1 MQKKITSPFQK
12 VSRRGFLNG
21 AFASFAVVAGLGNLP
36 AMAAETTLSAKE
48 AYKKAKTGEIILVDV
63 RTPGEWAQTGVGE
76 GAIGIDM
83 QGGQEFINSLMQ
95 LRQLYPEKPIAL
107 ICRTGNRSSA
117 VFDYLKSQGASGFM
131 DVTEGM
137 AGGPNGRGWIPRGLP
152 TYAGTKA
159 NIKTRLQAV
168 LTK

>member
-21 AFASFAVVAGLGNLP
+21 TIASFAVMVGLGNLP
-36 AMAAETTLSAKE
+36 VNAAETKISAKA
-48 AYKKAKTGEIILVDV
+48 AYEQAKSGEIILVDI

-83 QGGQEFINSLMQ
+83 QGGQKFIDSLMQ
-95 LRQLYPEKPIAL
+95 LRRLYPEKTIAM
-107 ICRTGNRSSA
+107 ICRTGNRSD
-117 VFDYLKSQGASGFM
+117 VVLEYLQTQGASGFV

-137 AGGPNGRGWIPRGLP
+137 AGGPNGQGWIPRGLP
-152 TYAGTKA
+152 TYAGSKA

-168 LTK
+168 LIK